1 MAGTRASDFS
11 ALRGAVRTS
20 LVSSDT
26 AVSDLSPLAEG
37 KVNRPLQT
45 SYTALLPL
53 FGDSVS

>member
-1 MAGTRASDFS
+1 MKR
-11 ALRGAVRTS
+11 LKAVTVRE
-20 LVSSDT
+20 LMG
-26 AVSDLSPLAEG
+26 LLAEG